1 MLTIILLAFSMIGLI
16 GLVIG
21 NRFILI
27 IFSASMTLILIA
39 SITIYAIGKTEND
52 PLKPKVPYYLSLPYE
67 STSSGDTKKL
77 SDPATRSGTSS
88 TSRWPSVPSESKP
101 RRTKMN
107 RTRFGMESR
116 PAGSRTLVKKS
127 PANKLVE
134 PLEDYVDESQELMK
148 NFNLLSARLLV
159 NARSLG
165 PAKDRNNKQN
175 LTTADIIGDESDK
188 DLSRILKK
196 PVIQRDKDTEPDSDD
211 SSKVENEQWVNYER
225 YLYEKYLNII
235 SLSIDLIMHTI
246 LSGWMAL
253 LLDEDS
259 DQCFGS
265 KTSGKSRKKDPRD
278 KEAPVYNYKGVRYS
292 IRPEPQESATRI
304 VVG

>member
-1 MLTIILLAFSMIGLI
+1 MIGLV

-39 SITIYAIGKTEND
+39 SITIYAIGRTEND
-52 PLKPKVPYYLSLPYE
+52 SMKPKVPYYLSLPIE
-67 STSSGDTKKL
+67 NISSGDSRKVG
-77 SDPATRSGTSS
+77 DQVTRPGAGPINKWPNVQSPDSK
-88 TSRWPSVPSESKP
+88 SRRPK
-101 RRTKMN
+101 TN
-107 RTRFGMESR
+107 RTRLGLETR
-116 PAGSRTLVKKS
+116 LRGSRTLIKKS
-127 PANKLVE
+127 LPVDTNRLQE
-134 PLEDYVDESQELMK
+134 QFEDYTDESEALMK
-148 NFNLLSARLLV
+148 NFNLLSAKLLV

-165 PAKDRNNKQN
+165 PVKDKNNKLN
-175 LTTADIIGDESDK
+175 LSASDIPADDTDR

-196 PVIQRDKDTEPDSDD
+196 PVIQRDKDVEPDSDD
-211 SSKVENEQWVNYER
+211 SSKVENEQWISYER

-246 LSGWMAL
+246 LSAWMAL

-265 KTSGKSRKKDPRD
+265 KASTKSRKKALRD
-278 KEAPVYNYKGVRYS
+278 KDTPVYNYKGVRYS
-292 IRPEPQESATRI
+292 IRPEPQESTTRI